1 MAIFHCAAKIVK
13 RSGGMSAVAAAA
25 YRSCS
30 KIVDERTNITHDY
43 TKKQSLGYSEIL
55 SPIPAVGDNAWV
67 IDREKLWNEVE
78 AREKRYDS
86 QLAREIEVGIP
97 VELDRNVGIQL
108 VREYVQENFVSQGMI
123 ADVCFHDLDSHNPH
137 AHIMLTMRGLTLDEN
152 GVASFGNKQR
162 NWDKRDLRVE
172 QRENWETIANE
183 YLAKAGFEARI
194 DCRSLEDQGIDRIPQ
209 IHLGPKVCAMMK
221 RGIDTK
227 RGDRYAAI
235 EAENLKKIRQAQKF
249 SKPERDDLGQNNVI
263 IPVEVLLEDELEKD
277 SDLEVNNEE
286 VKIALNNK
294 IESKPQPQPSRG
306 RSR

>member
-1 MAIFHCAAKIVK
+1 MAIYHCSVKIVK

-43 TKKQSLGYSEIL
+43 TKKQSLWYSEIL

-78 AREKRYDS
+78 AHEKRYDS
-86 QLAREIEVGIP
+86 RLAREIEVSVPI
-97 VELDRNVGIQL
+97 ELDRNVGIEL

-123 ADVCFHDLDSHNPH
+123 ADVCFHDLESHNPH
-137 AHIMLTMRGLTLDEN
+137 AHIMLTMRELKLDEN

-162 NWDKRDLRVE
+162 DWDSRELLIE

-183 YLAKAGFEARI
+183 YLSKAGFEARI
-194 DCRSLEDQGIDRIPQ
+194 DCRSLEDQGIERIPQ
-209 IHLGPKVCAMMK
+209 IHLGPKVSAMRK
-221 RGIDTK
+221 RGISTE
-227 RGDRYAAI
+227 RGDKYDEI
-235 EAENLKKIRQAQKF
+235 EAANAKKVKQAQKF
-249 SKPERDDLGQNNVI
+249 SKPERDNPSDINNAEREAERISQLAVI
-263 IPVEVLLEDELEKD
+263 D
-277 SDLEVNNEE
+277 
-286 VKIALNNK
+286 K

-306 RSR
+306 RRR